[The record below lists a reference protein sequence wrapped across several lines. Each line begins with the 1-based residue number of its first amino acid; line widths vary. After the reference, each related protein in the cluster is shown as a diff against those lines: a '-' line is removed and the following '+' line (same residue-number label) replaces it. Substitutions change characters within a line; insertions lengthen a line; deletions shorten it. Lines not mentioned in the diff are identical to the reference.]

1 MTVPLRAALY
11 LRVST
16 ARQAEHDVSIPDQ
29 KRQGEAYCQSR
40 GYQLVETYVEPG
52 ASATNDRRPE
62 FQRMIEAGTSKPA
75 AFDVVIVHS
84 FSRFFRDHFELE
96 FYVRRLAKNGVKL
109 VSITQEMG
117 DDPMHVMMRQIMAL
131 FDQYQSKE
139 NAKHVLRAL
148 KENARQGFWNGSLPP
163 IGYRIVAAEQRGA
176 KVKKKLEIDPL
187 HADTI
192 RLIYRLALEGD
203 GTSGPMGVKNIT
215 AHLNRHRLFTRDGGR
230 WGIGQVHRILTRRTY
245 IGEHEFN
252 KRSKAK
258 ALKPVSEIVTVAVPP
273 IIDQTT
279 FDAVQAHLRS
289 RNPKVT
295 PARVVSG
302 PTLLTGIC
310 FCADCGGAMTLR
322 TGKGGRYRY
331 YTCSIKARQGET
343 GCKGRSIPM
352 EKLDNLV
359 ASHIEDRLLQPERLE
374 EVLAAVLD
382 RRQERSERRREH
394 IAELNKRATETDLR
408 LKRLYDAIELGVADL
423 GDTALRDRIAGLKAT
438 RDQAQADS
446 ERAQAMLESSGQQAI
461 TPQMVRKFA
470 RTARE
475 RMRIEGGGYRR
486 DHLRALAQRVE
497 VADKEVRIMGSK
509 GDLLRTLAAGAGV
522 APATPGVRSSVLKWR
537 RGRDSNPRYGF
548 PYTHFP
554 GVRLRPLGHPSTPRR
569 RRAARRISPCAAQA
583 QVARLTT
590 SRGLR
595 SFARRG
601 QGAALC
607 ANTGA
612 ARRQRR
618 GGLIRFTLRLVGLAL
633 LAGAFAA
640 AVIDGARSLADQ
652 KIELYSMGLVIAHAF
667 PAKFALM
674 HDCRGQESADAVG
687 PGAGQR
693 ALCARDPRLGRA
705 RRRAILSRPPALG
718 PARRDVARAA
728 DPLSNKRRRRRE

>member
-1 MTVPLRAALY
+1 
-11 LRVST
+11 
-16 ARQAEHDVSIPDQ
+16 
-29 KRQGEAYCQSR
+29 
-40 GYQLVETYVEPG
+40 
-52 ASATNDRRPE
+52 
-62 FQRMIEAGTSKPA
+62 
-75 AFDVVIVHS
+75 
-84 FSRFFRDHFELE
+84 
-96 FYVRRLAKNGVKL
+96 
-109 VSITQEMG
+109 
-117 DDPMHVMMRQIMAL
+117 MHVMMRQIMAL
-131 FDQYQSKE
+131 FDEYQSKE

-215 AHLNRHRLFTRDGGR
+215 AHLNRHGLFTRDGGR

-331 YTCSIKARQGET
+331 YTCSIKARQGEM

-408 LKRLYDAIELGVADL
+408 LKRLYDAIESGVADL

-522 APATPGVRSSVLKWR
+522 APATPGVRSSVLSWR
-537 RGRDSNPRYGF
+537 RERDSNPRYGF

-554 GVRLRPLGHPSTPRR
+554 GVRLQPLGHPSTE
-569 RRAARRISPCAAQA
+569 ARRYSRTCGRARPADDFNARPLA
-583 QVARLTT
+583 RRVARIYFDGG
-590 SRGLR
+590 RPRMAG
-595 SFARRG
+595 
-601 QGAALC
+601 
-607 ANTGA
+607 
-612 ARRQRR
+612 RRQW
-618 GGLIRFTLRLVGLAL
+618 
-633 LAGAFAA
+633 
-640 AVIDGARSLADQ
+640 
-652 KIELYSMGLVIAHAF
+652 
-667 PAKFALM
+667 
-674 HDCRGQESADAVG
+674 
-687 PGAGQR
+687 PGAGMEL
-693 ALCARDPRLGRA
+693 AWSGS
-705 RRRAILSRPPALG
+705 RRS
-718 PARRDVARAA
+718 
-728 DPLSNKRRRRRE
+728 